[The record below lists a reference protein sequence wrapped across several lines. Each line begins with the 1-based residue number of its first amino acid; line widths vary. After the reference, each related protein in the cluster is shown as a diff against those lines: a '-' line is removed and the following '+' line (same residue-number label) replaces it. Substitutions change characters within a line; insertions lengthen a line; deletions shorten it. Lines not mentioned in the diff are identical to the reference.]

1 MEDELSSAREKAEK
15 EPGIQNNTLKEATDK
30 YRTKQ
35 TEETRNSWIEKT
47 ESLNFDKD
55 GRKLW
60 KITKAL
66 NDENSQVG
74 QILLEKDEHTYT
86 GKHAADLF
94 IEEYEEI
101 SNLNVPEAREQ
112 EIKQTLLEYQN
123 QDQNN
128 TDFEMNSPFKMEEL
142 KAALSCL
149 SLKKAPGP
157 DEITNEMLINMGPQ
171 AKKKLLQ
178 LFNDSWRTGIVPEV
192 WKEATILPIHKKGKD
207 KKKATSYRPISL
219 TSCVGKLLE
228 RLINNR
234 LTWHLESKGHIN
246 AEQAAFRQNRST
258 EDQVT
263 YLTQA
268 IEDSFQEKK
277 HTLAV

>member
-1 MEDELSSAREKAEK
+1 M
-15 EPGIQNNTLKEATDK
+15 
-30 YRTKQ
+30 
-35 TEETRNSWIEKT
+35 W
-47 ESLNFDKD
+47 
-55 GRKLW
+55 KL
-60 KITKAL
+60 TKAL
-66 NDENSQVG
+66 NDEVSQVG
-74 QILLEKDEHTYT
+74 QILLQKDEQTYT
-86 GKHAADLF
+86 GKQAADLF

-101 SNLNVPEAREQ
+101 SNLAVPEEREQ
-112 EIKQTLLEYQN
+112 EITEELLELQN

-128 TDFEMNSPFKMEEL
+128 NDLEMNSPFIMEEL
-142 KAALSCL
+142 KTALSSL

-157 DEITNEMLINMGPQ
+157 DQVTNEMLINLGPQ
-171 AKKKLLQ
+171 GKKKLLQ

-219 TSCVGKLLE
+219 TSCVGKLME

-246 AEQAAFRQNRST
+246 PEQAAFRQNRST
-258 EDQVT
+258 EDQVS

-268 IEDSFQEKK
+268 IGDAFQEKK
-277 HTLAV
+277 HTLAVWVDLEKGL